1 MKNITFDVSV
11 VIPFKDEVNMLQ
23 GFIDA
28 LLLQE
33 TNLSYELLIIDSSL
47 ESKEN
52 ELNFYSL
59 DYRYIKIKPSE
70 FNHGQT
76 RNCAVGLSKSN
87 YILFTVQD
95 AIPDKKNWLQLSVD
109 VIKNNNLDAC
119 CGGQYVDMAPGKN
132 PVEWSTSNYS
142 LNCDILQFQPNKFAD
157 LSKEEQRQKSQWD
170 NVNAIYK
177 KESLLNLP
185 FKEILF
191 AEDAQWALDALQKGF
206 KIGLATSSPIEL
218 IDLVVERCGIQQY
231 IQVKTSAEHL
241 PFGKPHPQV
250 YLNCAEA
257 LGSNVHECICFEDS
271 FNGLIAAKSARMRCV
286 VVPHHSQIKDERW
299 GAADLKL
306 SSLQNFG
313 ELHFGLL

>member
-1 MKNITFDVSV
+1 LKNITFDVSV

-206 KIGLATSSPIEL
+206 KIGYKGYPPVLHYHHYNEESAKKRYFAEFYILKKIYDIDPMCPKLNLKQLISWGRIILKSPLESNQRIKWFVYNLKLHSAKKEAFKSWKNHNKLNEAESILKYNSPI
-218 IDLVVERCGIQQY
+218 
-231 IQVKTSAEHL
+231 
-241 PFGKPHPQV
+241 
-250 YLNCAEA
+250 
-257 LGSNVHECICFEDS
+257 SNANNS
-271 FNGLIAAKSARMRCV
+271 
-286 VVPHHSQIKDERW
+286 
-299 GAADLKL
+299 
-306 SSLQNFG
+306 
-313 ELHFGLL
+313 